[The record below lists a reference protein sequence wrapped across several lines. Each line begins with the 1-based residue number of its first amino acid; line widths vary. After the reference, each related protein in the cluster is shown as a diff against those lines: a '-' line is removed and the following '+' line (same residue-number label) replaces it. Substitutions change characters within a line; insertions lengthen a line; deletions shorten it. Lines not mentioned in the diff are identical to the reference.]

1 MGRCSA
7 IFVALF
13 SAWCICPAGA
23 LLRRRRGVFRLDTD
37 AGASGAA
44 SSSAA
49 VLVEW
54 SGAVTPKGV
63 PRCENKN
70 CSADE
75 LTAVAELESTWE
87 QEEITAGL
95 ATRKQG
101 RSTHDVMHQVMQP
114 LDDARTSLLM
124 ATFAGAATLVG
135 ALVLPCLPEEGP
147 PPPVMAFSMSLAA
160 GVMVAVAMEMLAP
173 GISCLFLG
181 EGQDCVEGVGMRP
194 LLIAAA
200 GGVACLLLCRL
211 ADMLHPQD
219 ALEALAEGAESMD
232 KEQQLRSRRL
242 AFLLFVSLTAHNIP
256 EGFAVA
262 VSAHS
267 SATLGATVCIAVA
280 LHNIP
285 EGVTLAVATFA
296 ATKSRVQAT
305 IVAAVAGF
313 AEPLGALLAV
323 VLLQAYITAQFVS
336 DMLAGVAGV
345 MGVIAIC
352 ELLPEAAATK
362 CWGHVTGG
370 FATGLAVMIITH
382 HVLESVGGE
391 DGHGHGHHH

>member
-1 MGRCSA
+1 MGWPRA
-7 IFVALF
+7 IFVALL
-13 SAWCICPAGA
+13 SAWCVCPAGA
-23 LLRRRRGVFRLDTD
+23 LLRRRRGVFRLESD
-37 AGASGAA
+37 AGAGGAA
-44 SSSAA
+44 SGGAA

-54 SGAVTPKGV
+54 SGAVTPKVV
-63 PRCENKN
+63 PRCESKN

-75 LTAVAELESTWE
+75 LAAAELESTW
-87 QEEITAGL
+87 QQKEITAGL
-95 ATRKQG
+95 ATQKKQG
-101 RSTHDVMHQVMQP
+101 RSTHDAVHQVMKP
-114 LDDARTSLLM
+114 LDEARTSLLM
-124 ATFAGAATLVG
+124 ATLAGAATLVG
-135 ALVLPCLPEEGP
+135 ALALPCLPEEGP

-160 GVMVAVAMEMLAP
+160 GVMVAVALEMLAP

-219 ALEALAEGAESMD
+219 ALESMAEGAD

-267 SATLGATVCIAVA
+267 STTLGATVCIAVA

-296 ATKSRVQAT
+296 ATKSKVQAT
-305 IVAAVAGF
+305 IVPAVAGF
-313 AEPLGALLAV
+313 AEPLGALIAV

-362 CWGHVTGG
+362 CWRNVTGG
-370 FATGLAVMIITH
+370 FVTGLAVMLITH
-382 HVLESVGGE
+382 HALEHAAG
-391 DGHGHGHHH
+391 DDHGHHHAHHH